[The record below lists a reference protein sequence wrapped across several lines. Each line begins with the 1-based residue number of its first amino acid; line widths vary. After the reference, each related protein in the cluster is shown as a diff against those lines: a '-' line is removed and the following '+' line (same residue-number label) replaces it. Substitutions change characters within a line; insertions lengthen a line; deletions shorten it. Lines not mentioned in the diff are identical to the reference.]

1 MNQNSQKRTRRER
14 ERERHRQEIL
24 EAALRVFARAG
35 YHRATMQAI
44 AKEAEFAVGTIY
56 RFFPSKKALYE
67 ALVMEEA
74 RKFHQEVMEAFKDLP
89 DDPIKAL
96 EKIIEAKLEAVQ
108 NHLTFV
114 RVYLQEL
121 WEARFRGGLTA
132 DLRTLYEE
140 YLEALAKVLER
151 LGPREISAKQRA
163 SLVDGLLSTLIV
175 EAVESGS
182 ELPHPQKV
190 LFLFLSP
197 LVSPGGDHV
206 SKS

>member
-14 ERERHRQEIL
+14 ERERHRREIL

-44 AKEAEFAVGTIY
+44 AREAEFAVGTIY

-67 ALVMEEA
+67 ALVMEKA
-74 RKFHQEVMEAFKDLP
+74 QKFHQEVMQSFKDLP

-96 EKIIEAKLEAVQ
+96 ERIIEAKLKAVQ
-108 NHLTFV
+108 NHLIFV

-132 DLRTLYEE
+132 DLRRLYEE
-140 YLEALAKVLER
+140 YLEALAKVLEK
-151 LGPREISAKQRA
+151 LGPQEISTKQRA

-175 EAVESGS
+175 EAVESES
-182 ELPHPQKV
+182 QLPSPKKV
-190 LFLFLSP
+190 LSLLLSP
-197 LVSPGGDHV
+197 LVSPGGGHV